1 MKTILIISTLN
12 TKAAETFYLSD
23 MISRLGG
30 SPVVLDIS
38 MRPMDGEAWADIPP
52 DEVARAAGSTMME
65 ILASGE
71 RAKNTAIMTR
81 GAAVKALQMLAESK
95 LDGVVGIGGS
105 TGSLMATDVMRSLP
119 FGLPKLMVSSTAAL
133 PGMST
138 KYIGTGDI
146 ALMHSV
152 VEIAGLGDALRNVIE
167 RAARGICAMAEAAP
181 IVSRKNSGDSKA
193 VAITMLG
200 PCDRCATAVR
210 LALEEKGHHVTGFSA
225 AGISDR
231 AMELMVSQGLF
242 DAVIDLAP
250 GGVMEH
256 LVGGM
261 RDAGPSRM
269 EAAGKAGIP
278 QVISTCGVN
287 HITPPKSKYTE
298 DHKKRRK
305 YDIDRFRTWLRASP
319 DELRAAARAFA
330 EKLNGAGGPV
340 KVIIPMKGWSSVD
353 VPGSAT
359 YDPEEDRCFLNE
371 FRRHA
376 AARIE
381 IAEID
386 ANMED
391 PVFARSVI
399 SAGMDILGRS
409 GRGLKCA

>member
-12 TKAAETFYLSD
+12 TKGAETFHLRD
-23 MISRLGG
+23 MISRFGG

-38 MRPMDGEAWADIPP
+38 MRPTDTETSADISP
-52 DEVARAAGSTMME
+52 DEVAQAAGSTMME

-71 RAKNTAIMTR
+71 RARNTAIMTR
-81 GAAVKALQMLAESK
+81 GAAVKALQMLRENR
-95 LDGVVGIGGS
+95 LDGVIGIGGS

-181 IVSRKNSGDSKA
+181 IVSRKKSGDSKA

-210 LALEEKGHHVTGFSA
+210 LALEKKGHQVTGFSA

-298 DHKKRRK
+298 DHKTRRK

-319 DELRAAARAFA
+319 DELRSAARAFA

-340 KVIIPMKGWSSVD
+340 KVIIPMRGWSSVD

-371 FRRHA
+371 LRRHA

-381 IAEID
+381 ITEID

-399 SAGMDILGRS
+399 SAGMEILGRS

>member
-12 TKAAETFYLSD
+12 TKGAETFYLRD
-23 MISRLGG
+23 TISRLGG

-38 MRPMDGEAWADIPP
+38 MRPTDGEASADISP
-52 DEVARAAGSTMME
+52 DEVARAAGSTMTE

-81 GAAVKALQMLAESK
+81 GAAVRALQMLGENR

-152 VEIAGLGDALRNVIE
+152 VEIAGLGEALRNVIE

-181 IVSRKNSGDSKA
+181 IVSRKKGGDSKA

-200 PCDRCATAVR
+200 PCDRCARAVR
-210 LALEEKGHHVTGFSA
+210 LALEEKGHQVTGFSA

-261 RDAGPSRM
+261 RDAGPDRM
-269 EAAGKAGIP
+269 EAAGRAGIP
-278 QVISTCGVN
+278 QIISTCGVN

-298 DHKKRRK
+298 DHKARRR

-319 DELRAAARAFA
+319 DELRCAARAFA

-340 KVIIPMKGWSSVD
+340 KVIIPMRGWSSVD
-353 VPGSAT
+353 APGNAT
-359 YDPEEDRCFLNE
+359 YDPEEDRCFVNE
-371 FRRHA
+371 FKRHA
-376 AARIE
+376 GAKIE
-381 IAEID
+381 IAEVD

-391 PVFARSVI
+391 PAFARSVI
-399 SAGMDILGRS
+399 SAGMVILNRS
-409 GRGLKCA
+409 RRGLKCA